1 MFRSIAV
8 GLVLGLAATLSH
20 AAAAMKLEAV
30 WQIQLQDTQR
40 DLVTNTDVALNI
52 QSTGTVKTLLE
63 VQPVSV
69 TDYGAFTYTILWQGQ
84 NIILESDFQD
94 DLIANPFPGTLTELS
109 VITAESG
116 DFPAS
121 YTEVVQIRSG
131 FSAYDGDFTWLTEHA
146 FVLTYTAAPKSGT
159 GADDVAFTE
168 EDFFDFLSAFM
179 ANPADFEAS
188 FLLTD
193 LILEWDSASDSLI
206 YHAGQQRSGTLTLV
220 SLQKVDVPEPPAYAL
235 IGAGLLAAGL
245 VHRKRRPEKAVHESN
260 M

>member
-1 MFRSIAV
+1 MFKNIAV

-30 WQIQLQDTQR
+30 WQIQLQDTQL
-40 DLVTNTDVALNI
+40 DLVTGAYVPLNI

-69 TDYGAFTYTILWQGQ
+69 TDYGDFTYTLLWLGQ

-94 DLIANPFPGTLTELS
+94 DLIANPFPGTLTESS
-109 VITAESG
+109 VISGESG
-116 DFPAS
+116 DFPTS

-131 FSAYDGDFTWLTEHA
+131 PSAYDGDFTWQTEHA
-146 FVLTYTAAPKSGT
+146 FVLTQTTAPKSGT

-179 ANPADFEAS
+179 ANPADFDA
-188 FLLTD
+188 FFFLTD
-193 LILEWDSASDSLI
+193 LILEWDSASDSPI
-206 YHAGQQRSGTLTLV
+206 YHAGQQRTGTFTLV

-245 VHRKRRPEKAVHESN
+245 LHRRRRPEKAVHESN
-260 M
+260 V